1 LLRQNCLILQIARI
15 DAPSVRRHAD
25 NRRNRSPRVNTMS
38 HLSPSELIAQ
48 QSLHAPQNE
57 LADRIARL
65 APSDGIH
72 NTALPQLQLVRISTL
87 TPCSPTVYE
96 PRLCIVVQGRK
107 IAMLGDQTY
116 HYDPLNY
123 LVVSMTLPMLGQVIE
138 ATPEKPYLCLR
149 LDIDPEQIA
158 DLIMDTEPADSS
170 RLGNNGNGTGSTCAA
185 FAARV
190 TPPLLDAVLRLMRLL
205 DDPDDLRI
213 LSSMAMREIFYRV
226 LLGDLGHHLRD
237 LAVRDSSPQ
246 RIAKAVELLR
256 QRYLEPLRI
265 ETLARSVHMSV
276 SSLHHNFKAATTLSP
291 LQYQKQLRL
300 HEARRLML
308 AEGLEAATAAHRVG
322 YESPSQFSR
331 EYKRLF
337 GAPPRSEISQVRL
350 AAR

>member
-1 LLRQNCLILQIARI
+1 MSQISAMRVLRPQGFQGLLPRCWPLLRGVLQVGLLSALWV
-15 DAPSVRRHAD
+15 AMEAVRRHAGVKYLQRAVKGRQPVVTPAVTG
-25 NRRNRSPRVNTMS
+25 RRPGSASNLGSAT
-38 HLSPSELIAQ
+38 
-48 QSLHAPQNE
+48 HALRPVGQ
-57 LADRIARL
+57 ATWD
-65 APSDGIH
+65 SGVYQYDGAGNIT
-72 NTALPQLQLVRISTL
+72 NIGSN
-87 TPCSPTVYE
+87 VY
-96 PRLCIVVQGRK
+96 V
-107 IAMLGDQTY
+107 
-116 HYDPLNY
+116 YDPLHY
-123 LVVSMTLPMLGQVIE
+123 LVVSMTVPMLGQVIE

-158 DLIMDTEPADSS
+158 DLIMDTEAAA
-170 RLGNNGNGTGSTCAA
+170 NGSGDGAGSTCAA

-205 DDPDDLRI
+205 DDPADLRI
-213 LSSMAMREIFYRV
+213 LGSMAMREIFYRV
-226 LLGDLGHHLRD
+226 LLGDLGHQLRD
-237 LAVRDSSPQ
+237 LAVRDSGPQ
-246 RIAKAVELLR
+246 RIAKAVEMLR

-265 ETLARSVHMSV
+265 ETLARSVHMSI

>member
-1 LLRQNCLILQIARI
+1 MN
-15 DAPSVRRHAD
+15 
-25 NRRNRSPRVNTMS
+25 

-48 QSLHAPQNE
+48 QALHAPQTE

-123 LVVSMTLPMLGQVIE
+123 LVVSMTVPMLGQVIE

-158 DLIMDTEPADSS
+158 DLIMDTEAAAHGSGD
-170 RLGNNGNGTGSTCAA
+170 GAGSTCAA

-205 DDPDDLRI
+205 DDPADLRI
-213 LSSMAMREIFYRV
+213 LGSMAMREIFYRV

-237 LAVRDSSPQ
+237 LAVRDSGPQ

>member
-1 LLRQNCLILQIARI
+1 
-15 DAPSVRRHAD
+15 
-25 NRRNRSPRVNTMS
+25 MS
-38 HLSPSELIAQ
+38 HLSPAELIAQ

-65 APSDGIH
+65 TPCDGLH
-72 NTALPQLQLVRISTL
+72 TTALPQLQLVRISAP

-158 DLIMDTEPADSS
+158 DLIIDTETASE
-170 RLGNNGNGTGSTCAA
+170 GNAAGAAGSTCAA

-205 DDPDDLRI
+205 DDPGDLRI

-256 QRYLEPLRI
+256 RHYLEPLRI
-265 ETLARSVHMSV
+265 ENLARSVHMST

-308 AEGLEAATAAHRVG
+308 VEGLEANAAAHRVG